1 MSLLAYQLKNLL
13 LGLLFTSITYA
24 ENSMSEPKSAF
35 SCEVASTSFAL
46 QIFLFFGSDS
56 STAARLLCDS
66 IFFDGF
72 LFRADTRGVGE
83 GDRGGFFDANKLFCP
98 TRSDTSEFGSES
110 ESKDTT
116 KTGAWWVEWLVSDW
130 EKTGYRGG
138 VVDGSEN
145 KGLSW
150 GGDEYASNAAYSASY
165 LALISSCLFALRRAL
180 VLSASAAIAASV
192 PVIFRAMPFLL
203 GKLRSF
209 GSLRGRG
216 SCGSRVFRLFSRAS
230 TASTTFAFWV
240 LNMRANSSPAAP
252 KSSFCFSTASRATL
266 SVKFWPW
273 FDTDHLRVFRIVL
286 PLLSL
291 LEEGLVPKQV
301 VS

>member
-1 MSLLAYQLKNLL
+1 MRKARCLNRKAHSVVRSHQLVLLCR
-13 LGLLFTSITYA
+13 
-24 ENSMSEPKSAF
+24 F
-35 SCEVASTSFAL
+35 SSFLAPIL
-46 QIFLFFGSDS
+46 PPRRVFFAILFF
-56 STAARLLCDS
+56 
-66 IFFDGF
+66 FDDF
-72 LFRADTRGVGE
+72 LFRADTRGVVE

-116 KTGAWWVEWLVSDW
+116 KTGACGVEWLVSDW

-180 VLSASAAIAASV
+180 VLSPSAAIAASV
-192 PVIFRAMPFLL
+192 PVIFRAIPFLL

-216 SCGSRVFRLFSRAS
+216 SCGSRIFRLFLVRLQLLL
-230 TASTTFAFWV
+230 FEFWICEQI
-240 LNMRANSSPAAP
+240 LHRRHQKIPSISQPPLELRWAL
-252 KSSFCFSTASRATL
+252 SFNHGSILITYVSFVVYFRYYR
-266 SVKFWPW
+266 F
-273 FDTDHLRVFRIVL
+273 LRKV
-286 PLLSL
+286 
-291 LEEGLVPKQV
+291 
-301 VS
+301 